1 MAWDCLQSCSRKPE
15 QQSGAPLLVAGV
27 EGMGHLVSA
36 MQREWEV
43 ATHNA
48 TMAALAKAQP
58 PPASA
63 AAVPNGAPAS
73 NPTAAEQSAA
83 GRAAGM
89 LGMFLVAFSV
99 ARSYGAHC
107 PVDTV

>member
-1 MAWDCLQSCSRKPE
+1 MALHCLQSCSRKPE
-15 QQSGAPLLVAGV
+15 QQPGAPLLVTGV
-27 EGMGHLVSA
+27 EGMSHLVSA

-63 AAVPNGAPAS
+63 PAVSNGAPAS
-73 NPTAAEQSAA
+73 DLSAAEPSMAGQAA
-83 GRAAGM
+83 GDSC
-89 LGMFLVAFSV
+89 LIQS
-99 ARSYGAHC
+99 
-107 PVDTV
+107 